1 MKVIRKIIQIDEE
14 LCNGCGNCVPSC
26 AEGALEIVDG
36 KARVIADFYCDG
48 LGACLGECPTG
59 ALTIAG
65 ARRPTSL
72 TSTPSKNGWPRRRR
86 RSRAHARSCP
96 WRRRLPLVPDDAELR
111 AARPRH
117 GSGVPAA
124 TGAPAESALSH
135 WPVQIMLVP
144 PTAPFLKGAD
154 LLVLADCVPVAF
166 PTLHRD
172 FLKGKAV
179 MMGCPKFDNTQ
190 AYIEKFAQIA
200 RHVRHPQHHHGGH
213 GGPLLR
219 GPARHRSKGPETGRG
234 DHPHGRGGHQCPRK
248 NPRTPAGASGLTL
261 GPRREEAGLPPASS
275 LATPRTARRGPE
287 FLP

>member
-1 MKVIRKIIQIDEE
+1 MKVIRKVIHIDEQ

-36 KARVIADFYCDG
+36 KARVIADLYCDG

-59 ALTIAG
+59 ALTIEEREADEFDEHAVEKRLSDKKQKVPS
-65 ARRPTSL
+65 ARTVLPMASGGCPSSRMMQSFAPT
-72 TSTPSKNGWPRRRR
+72 
-86 RSRAHARSCP
+86 
-96 WRRRLPLVPDDAELR
+96 DA
-111 AARPRH
+111 
-117 GSGVPAA
+117 GSGSGSPAA

-179 MMGCPKFDNTQ
+179 MMGCPKFDNSQ

-200 RHVRHPQHHHGGH
+200 RHSGI
-213 GGPLLR
+213 
-219 GPARHRSKGPETGRG
+219 RSITAVVMEVPCCAALPVIVQKGL
-234 DHPHGRGGHQCPRK
+234 K
-248 NPRTPAGASGLTL
+248 LAGATIPMEEVVISVRGKILE
-261 GPRREEAGLPPASS
+261 RRQVQAA
-275 LATPRTARRGPE
+275 
-287 FLP
+287 

>member
-1 MKVIRKIIQIDEE
+1 MKVIRKIIHIDEE
-14 LCNGCGNCVPSC
+14 LCNGCGDCVPSC

-59 ALTIAG
+59 ALTIAERTADEFDEHAVEKLLTETKKEERSARTVLPMASGGCPSSRMMQSFGPTAAG
-65 ARRPTSL
+65 A
-72 TSTPSKNGWPRRRR
+72 
-86 RSRAHARSCP
+86 
-96 WRRRLPLVPDDAELR
+96 
-111 AARPRH
+111 
-117 GSGVPAA
+117 GSGFSAA

-179 MMGCPKFDNTQ
+179 MMGCPKFDNTE

-200 RHVRHPQHHHGGH
+200 RHSGIRSITTVVMEVPCCAALPVIVQ
-213 GGPLLR
+213 R
-219 GPARHRSKGPETGRG
+219 GLKL
-234 DHPHGRGGHQCPRK
+234 
-248 NPRTPAGASGLTL
+248 AGATIPMEEVVISVRGKILE
-261 GPRREEAGLPPASS
+261 RRPVQAA
-275 LATPRTARRGPE
+275 
-287 FLP
+287 

>member
-1 MKVIRKIIQIDEE
+1 MKVIRKIIQINED
-14 LCNGCGNCVPSC
+14 LCDGCGNCVPSC

-59 ALTIAG
+59 ALTIAEREADEFDEHAVEKLLTEKKKEEPSARTVLPMTSGGCPSSRMMQSFGPTADG
-65 ARRPTSL
+65 AEP
-72 TSTPSKNGWPRRRR
+72 
-86 RSRAHARSCP
+86 
-96 WRRRLPLVPDDAELR
+96 
-111 AARPRH
+111 
-117 GSGVPAA
+117 GVPAA

-144 PTAPFLKGAD
+144 PTAAFLKGAD

-179 MMGCPKFDNTQ
+179 MMGCPKLDNTQ

-200 RHVRHPQHHHGGH
+200 RHSGI
-213 GGPLLR
+213 
-219 GPARHRSKGPETGRG
+219 RSITAVVMEVPCCAALPVIVQKGL
-234 DHPHGRGGHQCPRK
+234 K
-248 NPRTPAGASGLTL
+248 LAGATIPMEEVVISVRGKILE
-261 GPRREEAGLPPASS
+261 RRQVKAA
-275 LATPRTARRGPE
+275 
-287 FLP
+287 

>member
-1 MKVIRKIIQIDEE
+1 MKVIRKIIHIDEN
-14 LCNGCGNCVPSC
+14 LCDGCGNCVPSC

-59 ALTIAG
+59 ALTITERTADEFDEHAVEKLLTEKKKEKPSAPTVLPMAAG
-65 ARRPTSL
+65 GCPSTRMMQRFGPTAD
-72 TSTPSKNGWPRRRR
+72 G
-86 RSRAHARSCP
+86 A
-96 WRRRLPLVPDDAELR
+96 
-111 AARPRH
+111 
-117 GSGVPAA
+117 GSGVPS
-124 TGAPAESALSH
+124 ESALSH

-179 MMGCPKFDNTQ
+179 MMGCPKFDNTE

-200 RHVRHPQHHHGGH
+200 RHSGI
-213 GGPLLR
+213 
-219 GPARHRSKGPETGRG
+219 RSITAVVMEVPCCAALPVIVQKGL
-234 DHPHGRGGHQCPRK
+234 K
-248 NPRTPAGASGLTL
+248 LAGATIPMEEVVISVRGKILE
-261 GPRREEAGLPPASS
+261 RRQVQAA
-275 LATPRTARRGPE
+275 
-287 FLP
+287 

>member
-1 MKVIRKIIQIDEE
+1 MKVIRKIIQINED
-14 LCNGCGNCVPSC
+14 LCDGCGNCVPSC

-59 ALTIAG
+59 ALTITERTADEFDEHAVEKLLTEKKKEEPSTHTVLPMASGGCPSSRMMQSFGPTADG
-65 ARRPTSL
+65 A
-72 TSTPSKNGWPRRRR
+72 
-86 RSRAHARSCP
+86 
-96 WRRRLPLVPDDAELR
+96 
-111 AARPRH
+111 

-124 TGAPAESALSH
+124 TGAPAESALNH

-179 MMGCPKFDNTQ
+179 MMGCPKFDNTE

-200 RHVRHPQHHHGGH
+200 RHSGI
-213 GGPLLR
+213 
-219 GPARHRSKGPETGRG
+219 RSITAVVMEVPCCAALPVIVQKGL
-234 DHPHGRGGHQCPRK
+234 K
-248 NPRTPAGASGLTL
+248 LAGATIPMEEVVISVRGKILK
-261 GPRREEAGLPPASS
+261 RRQVQAA
-275 LATPRTARRGPE
+275 
-287 FLP
+287 

>member
-1 MKVIRKIIQIDEE
+1 MKVIRKIIHIDEE

-59 ALTIAG
+59 ALTIEERTAEEFDEHAVEKRLTEKKEEAAAGKERGAHTVLPMAAGGCPSSRMMQSFGPTAAG
-65 ARRPTSL
+65 AGPGFA
-72 TSTPSKNGWPRRRR
+72 P
-86 RSRAHARSCP
+86 
-96 WRRRLPLVPDDAELR
+96 
-111 AARPRH
+111 
-117 GSGVPAA
+117 A

-154 LLVLADCVPVAF
+154 LLVLADCVSVAF

-179 MMGCPKFDNTQ
+179 MMGCPKFDDSE
-190 AYIEKFAQIA
+190 AYLEKFAQIA
-200 RHVRHPQHHHGGH
+200 QHSGIRSITVVVMEVPCCAALPVIVQKGLKKAGTTIPMEEVVISVRGKI
-213 GGPLLR
+213 L
-219 GPARHRSKGPETGRG
+219 E
-234 DHPHGRGGHQCPRK
+234 
-248 NPRTPAGASGLTL
+248 
-261 GPRREEAGLPPASS
+261 RRPVQAA
-275 LATPRTARRGPE
+275 
-287 FLP
+287 